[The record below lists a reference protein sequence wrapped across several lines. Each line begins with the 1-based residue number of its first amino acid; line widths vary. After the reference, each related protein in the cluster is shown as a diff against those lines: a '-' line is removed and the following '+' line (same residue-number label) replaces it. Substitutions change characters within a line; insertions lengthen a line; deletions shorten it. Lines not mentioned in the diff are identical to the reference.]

1 MPKHYLTTIGKFQVF
16 ADRID
21 GFSFMERQSGISPPH
36 AKFTVFMSNGTS
48 FNVEGEESKVALEHE
63 HLTDIMLDQEQDDG
77 WDHPQG
83 QSG

>member
-1 MPKHYLTTIGKFQVF
+1 VSKHYLITIGKRQVF

-36 AKFTVFMSNGTS
+36 AEFTVFMSNGTS
-48 FNVEGEESKVALEHE
+48 FKVEGEEPKVAKEHE
-63 HLTDIMLDQEQDDG
+63 HLADILLDQEQDDG
-77 WDHPQG
+77 DHPQG